1 MDLGAY
7 LEPRDANPPSGENL
21 EYDPAFTDLE
31 LAAQPGEEQQMGDE
45 VKEAQEQDWGDVRD
59 KALAV
64 MEQSHDI
71 RAGVFLA
78 EAVLNTKGLTDFADV
93 TKYLRALL
101 EDYWDSCHP
110 ELDED
115 DGDATMRINAVAGIA
130 GSDRV
135 LRALRR
141 TALTDSRMFGRITL
155 RHIEVAEGTANMP
168 PDLDDVPDAASVSAA
183 FQDTDDEVLADSLA
197 AINAALED
205 VDAID
210 NVFVENTPGE
220 GPTLDPLKDTLKK
233 LQRALAK
240 HSGAEVPAEAAD
252 DDAGAPAAGGGAVAA
267 PSGGG
272 GGGAI
277 NSPADVTMMLD
288 RIMDYYART
297 EPSSPVPI
305 LLDRAKRLVS
315 ADFLTIIEDMAKEGL
330 SEVRRIGGIKGS
342 DDYDY

>member
-1 MDLGAY
+1 MDLAAY

-45 VKEAQEQDWGDVRD
+45 VKAAEEQDWGEVRD

-78 EAVLNTKGLTDFADV
+78 EAALNTKGLTDFADV
-93 TKYLRALL
+93 TKYVRALL

-115 DGDATMRINAVAGIA
+115 DGDATMRINAVAGLA

-141 TALTDSRMFGRITL
+141 TALTESRMFGRMTL
-155 RHIEVAEGTANMP
+155 RHIEVAEGVANMP
-168 PDLDDVPDAASVSAA
+168 ADLDDVPDAAGVSAA
-183 FQDTDDEVLADSLA
+183 FQDTDDDVLEANLA
-197 AINAALED
+197 AVNSALED

-210 NVFVENTPGE
+210 GVFVENTPGE
-220 GPTLDPLKDTLKK
+220 GPTLDPLKDTLKA

-240 HSGAEVPAEAAD
+240 HSGAEVPADDPGEAAD
-252 DDAGAPAAGGGAVAA
+252 GPSGGGAAPA